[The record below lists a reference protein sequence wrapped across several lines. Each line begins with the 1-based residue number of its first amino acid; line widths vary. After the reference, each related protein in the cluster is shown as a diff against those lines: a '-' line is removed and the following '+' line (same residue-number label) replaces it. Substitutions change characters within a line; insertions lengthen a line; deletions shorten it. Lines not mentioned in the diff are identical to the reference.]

1 MFQIQNL
8 KHQYEDRLVVSIDAM
23 QIAQGEHVLL
33 RGTSGSGKTT
43 LLHIVAG
50 LLKPTS
56 GKVIINNTDI
66 TALEGASLD
75 KFRGAHI
82 GMIFQQTYL
91 MKTLNVVDNLLLAQ
105 YMANK
110 KQDKKHCIS
119 ILDALNVSHVS
130 KQFPEQLS
138 RGEAQR
144 VVIARALVNEPSIIL
159 ADEPTASLD
168 DSNADTVA
176 QLLKEQARKH
186 HATLFVSTHDSRIA
200 TYFDRVVM
208 PK

>member
-8 KHQYEDRLVVSIDAM
+8 RHQYADRVVVSIDAM
-23 QIAQGEHVLL
+23 QVAQGEHVLL
-33 RGTSGSGKTT
+33 KGASGSGKTT
-43 LLHIVAG
+43 MMHIIAG
-50 LLKPTS
+50 LLKPTA
-56 GKVIINNTDI
+56 GKVMIGNTDI

-75 KFRGAHI
+75 KFRGQHI
-82 GMIFQQTYL
+82 GMVFQQTYL
-91 MKTLNVVDNLLLAQ
+91 IKTLNVLDNLVLAQ
-105 YMANK
+105 YMAAK
-110 KQDKKHCIS
+110 KQDKKHCQA
-119 ILDALNVSHVS
+119 ILDSLNLSHVA

-168 DSNADTVA
+168 DNNTATVA
-176 QLLKEQARKH
+176 NLLIEQAKKH

-200 TYFDRVVM
+200 PYFDKVIQF
-208 PK
+208 

>member
-1 MFQIQNL
+1 MFQVQNL
-8 KHQYEDRLVVSIDAM
+8 KHQYTERVVVSIDSM

-33 RGTSGSGKTT
+33 KGASGSGKTT
-43 LLHIVAG
+43 LLHIIAG
-50 LLKPTS
+50 LLKPTA
-56 GKVIINNTDI
+56 GKVFINNTDI
-66 TALEGASLD
+66 TTLEGANLD

-91 MKTLNVVDNLLLAQ
+91 IKTLNVVDNLLLAQ

-110 KQDKKHCIS
+110 KQDKKHCS
-119 ILDALNVSHVS
+119 ELLESLNVSHVS

-144 VVIARALVNEPSIIL
+144 VVIARALMNEPSIIL

-168 DSNADTVA
+168 DKNTESVA
-176 QLLKEQARKH
+176 QLLKEQAKKH
-186 HATLFVSTHDSRIA
+186 HATLLISTHDSRILP
-200 TYFDRVVM
+200 YFDRVITPM
-208 PK
+208 